1 MKTLK
6 LRPNLIKIVSN
17 VSRFKPALY
26 LIRVLADLSRGS
38 NSLNSDSGLVYSR
51 LKEVFCLIV
60 VDKIG
65 KTKIGKDLELKLQ
78 CFDSN
83 KER

>member
-60 VDKIG
+60 VDK